1 MTTCSLRSI
10 SSVPRRKRKC
20 FQSKRMTIENS
31 LPLTTPLRC
40 QIFLPPFKQLSSHNS
55 SSWFSDLIAF
65 SCSIRPITSTPLPPI
80 IPSPKPSLCR
90 ADSSS
95 SPGRLARCFFSGLP
109 MMDSSR
115 SLGALRSCGALVVNR
130 VGGVTAL
137 LDTSG
142 GVDPLVGVFD
152 AGDFRVTTDP

>member
-1 MTTCSLRSI
+1 
-10 SSVPRRKRKC
+10 
-20 FQSKRMTIENS
+20 
-31 LPLTTPLRC
+31 
-40 QIFLPPFKQLSSHNS
+40 
-55 SSWFSDLIAF
+55 
-65 SCSIRPITSTPLPPI
+65 
-80 IPSPKPSLCR
+80 
-90 ADSSS
+90 
-95 SPGRLARCFFSGLP
+95 